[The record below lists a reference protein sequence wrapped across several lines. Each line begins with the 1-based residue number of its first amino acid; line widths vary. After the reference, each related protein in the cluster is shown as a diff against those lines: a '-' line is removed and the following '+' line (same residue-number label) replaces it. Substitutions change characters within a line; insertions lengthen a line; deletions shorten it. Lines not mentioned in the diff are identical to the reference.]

1 MGISR
6 VFWFF
11 HFEQVQSLGFVLVQ
25 TELKYLLPSRSY
37 GHFREVTAV
46 FFLLCLCIGFPK
58 NARIVE
64 SMLRNEI
71 DALQSFL
78 SAHGILFYHIY
89 ATKCFC
95 GTDLPFV
102 LGNLINFCHKKH
114 FPSSKSAESSLSPYG
129 VRLQKWLFFLCMG
142 LFPYLKPIRLSKICL
157 EMCLIKNCLSEK
169 CVLRRFCNYK
179 SF

>member
-114 FPSSKSAESSLSPYG
+114 F
-129 VRLQKWLFFLCMG
+129 RLQKVLSHRFLPMG
-142 LFPYLKPIRLSKICL
+142 LGYRNGYFSFAWAFSPI
-157 EMCLIKNCLSEK
+157 
-169 CVLRRFCNYK
+169 
-179 SF
+179 